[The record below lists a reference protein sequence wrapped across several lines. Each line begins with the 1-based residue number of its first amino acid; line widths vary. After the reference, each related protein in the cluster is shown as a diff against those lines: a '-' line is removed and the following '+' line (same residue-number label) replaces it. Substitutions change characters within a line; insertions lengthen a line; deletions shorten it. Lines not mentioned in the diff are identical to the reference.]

1 MTNHKSLKSA
11 MPLYEFYCP
20 DNNKLYTFLAR
31 TLSHRE
37 KTPRCPDNADFNM
50 QRRVSNFAVI
60 GKAKEDTGDDP
71 FAGMDDAKME
81 SLMADMEREMGGM
94 DENNPD
100 PRQLG
105 RFMRKMT
112 DLMGDQAPEAMK
124 EMVAR
129 LEAGEDPEKLEE
141 QFGEIGG
148 EDGEMDGHGGGADDL
163 WATVKK
169 KFHAIKNRP
178 VRDPKLY
185 ELTEYL

>member
-1 MTNHKSLKSA
+1 

-31 TLSHRE
+31 SMAHRE
-37 KTPRCPDNADFNM
+37 KTPRCPDNPSFKM
-50 QRRVSNFAVI
+50 ERRVSNFAVI
-60 GKAKEDTGDDP
+60 GRAREDSGDDP
-71 FAGMDDAKME
+71 FAGMDESKME

-112 DLMGDQAPEAMK
+112 DLMGDKAPEAIR

-141 QFGEIGG
+141 QFGDLGG
-148 EDGEMDGHGGGADDL
+148 EADMAEGAAADEL
-163 WATVKK
+163 WTSVKK
-169 KFHAIKNRP
+169 KFHGLKNRP

-185 ELTEYL
+185 ELTEFI

>member
-1 MTNHKSLKSA
+1 

-31 TLSHRE
+31 TLSYRE
-37 KTPRCPDNADFNM
+37 KTPRCPDNAAFKM
-50 QRRVSNFAVI
+50 ERRVSNFAVI
-60 GKAKEDTGDDP
+60 GRAKEDDGDDP
-71 FAGMDDAKME
+71 FAGMDESKME
-81 SLMADMEREMGGM
+81 GLMAEMEREMSGM

-112 DLMGDQAPEAMK
+112 DLMGDKAPEAMR

-141 QFGEIGG
+141 QFGDFGG
-148 EDGEMDGHGGGADDL
+148 EGGEMDGPGGGADDL
-163 WATVKK
+163 WTTVKK
-169 KFHAIKNRP
+169 KFQGMKNRP
-178 VRDPKLY
+178 IRDPKLY
-185 ELTEYL
+185 EMTEYL

>member
-1 MTNHKSLKSA
+1 

-31 TLSHRE
+31 SAAHRE
-37 KTPRCPDNADFNM
+37 KTPRCPENPAFKM
-50 QRRVSNFAVI
+50 ERRVSNFAVI

-71 FAGMDDAKME
+71 FAGMDESKME
-81 SLMADMEREMGGM
+81 AMMMDMESEMGGM

-112 DLMGDQAPEAMK
+112 DLMGDKAPEAIK

-129 LEAGEDPEKLEE
+129 LEAGEDPEKLEQ
-141 QFGEIGG
+141 QFGDFGMGDDATSE
-148 EDGEMDGHGGGADDL
+148 ETAADGL
-163 WATVKK
+163 WDTVKK
-169 KFHAIKNRP
+169 KLRGLKRGP

-185 ELTEYL
+185 ELTDYLP

>member
-1 MTNHKSLKSA
+1 

-31 TLSHRE
+31 SMAHRE
-37 KTPRCPDNADFNM
+37 KTPRCPDDPAFRM
-50 QRRVSNFAVI
+50 ERRVSSFAVI

-71 FAGMDDAKME
+71 FAGMDESKME
-81 SLMADMEREMGGM
+81 SLMTDMEREMGGM
-94 DENNPD
+94 DETNPD

-112 DLMGDQAPEAMK
+112 DLMGDKAPEAIR
-124 EMVAR
+124 EMVSR

-141 QFGEIGG
+141 QFGDLGG
-148 EDGEMDGHGGGADDL
+148 EAGDMGEGTAADEL
-163 WATVKK
+163 WTQVKK
-169 KFHAIKNRP
+169 KFHGFKNRP

-185 ELTEYL
+185 ELTEFI